1 MKILSC
7 IKQMYTPMSCKQ
19 LIIKELDE
27 AQRGLLLAQTALDYA
42 NSVVLYNNQ
51 RINRLTEALKNDC
64 N

>member
-7 IKQMYTPMSCKQ
+7 IKQMYIPMSCKQ
-19 LIIKELDE
+19 LIIRELDE
-27 AQRGLLLAQTALDYA
+27 AQHDLLRAQTALDYA

-51 RINRLTEALKNDC
+51 RINRLTKAMNDDC

>member
-1 MKILSC
+1 MKIFSC

-27 AQRGLLLAQTALDYA
+27 AQHDLLRAQTALDYA
-42 NSVVLYNNQ
+42 NSMVLYNNQ
-51 RINRLTEALKNDC
+51 RINRLTKAVNHDC

>member
-1 MKILSC
+1 
-7 IKQMYTPMSCKQ
+7 MYTPMSCKQ

-27 AQRGLLLAQTALDYA
+27 AQRGLLFAPTALDYA